1 MLIISVTVLLQI
13 ECATI
18 GKFYIFIKEKR
29 EREGRR
35 EGERKGFF
43 IL

>member
-18 GKFYIFIKEKR
+18 GKFYIFIKER